1 MKIAQLAVAGN
12 ADSRTGEALA
22 AYYKT
27 LVR

>member
-12 ADSRTGEALA
+12 ADSRTIEALEA
-22 AYYKT
+22 HYKT